1 MYTLITTIIFFILH
15 FLHYI
20 RMEHTRQ
27 NNDIKAIKE
36 AKKLFND
43 VRGNL
48 SSEEIIRIR
57 KEIFKKRSCV

>member
-1 MYTLITTIIFFILH
+1 MYTLITTIIFFILL

-43 VRGNL
+43 VRSNL